1 MEDDI
6 PEGYRPDPPG
16 NIEAIWHKS
25 HTPILDLYPY
35 PNNKSPIIP
44 STSNLDE
51 DWLVAA
57 TSRVRLFK
65 TLSSSPNIREYKAEH
80 IQFFFWTALDRSNRR
95 YKDVDAPNAQL
106 WEFHD
111 MHAHEDGLWRDV
123 LLSSPWFDC
132 PIFDDLLHKPQIRN
146 DAGGK
151 KHGKVRMVKRNPH
164 FVELE
169 DEFLERWRFKAAK
182 LKLRRFDNGDAVLP
196 ITAQSYRDMYG
207 EKAMEWDIEEED
219 DESDEETEIATGED
233 MQRED
238 EDADDE
244 ESI

>member
-16 NIEAIWHKS
+16 NIEATWHKS
-25 HTPILDLYPY
+25 HTPISDLYPY

-51 DWLVAA
+51 DWLLAA
-57 TSRVRLFK
+57 TNRVRIFK
-65 TLSSSPNIREYKAEH
+65 TLSSSPNIREYKDEH

-95 YKDVDAPNAQL
+95 YKDIHAPNAQL

-111 MHAHEDGLWRDV
+111 MH
-123 LLSSPWFDC
+123 
-132 PIFDDLLHKPQIRN
+132 
-146 DAGGK
+146 GGE
-151 KHGKVRMVKRNPH
+151 KHGKIRMVKRTPH

-169 DEFLERWRFKAAK
+169 DEFLERWWFKAAK

-219 DESDEETEIATGED
+219 DESDEETEIVVGEV

-244 ESI
+244 ESM